1 MVKKVLPT
9 KVYQLLYIFLFIIIF
24 IIIKTYLF
32 IHLQWY

>member
-9 KVYQLLYIFLFIIIF
+9 KVYQLLYIYLFII

>member
-9 KVYQLLYIFLFIIIF
+9 KVYQLLYIFLFIII

-32 IHLQWY
+32 IHLQ